1 MPFSVPG
8 HTVELLR
15 RSTVRV
21 TTGEGYEHG
30 CGSGIVLNGG
40 RVLTNAHVVRGS
52 QVCIEPWNG
61 PAQQAEVLK
70 VDQRRDL
77 ALLRADG
84 LDAPAVSFAG
94 STVEPGQP
102 VIAVGNPL
110 GFAGAVSKGFVYTTG
125 RLRGLGETPWIQSDL
140 RLAPGNSGGPLADV
154 HGDLLGVNTMI
165 IAGGPALAIP
175 ASAIQ
180 RFLTI
185 TQPTRSL
192 GVIVRPIAFESS
204 DARRQRG
211 LLVLELVN
219 GGAAECASL
228 LPGDILV
235 AANGTPLASPADLFS
250 VLDASDTVRFFF
262 FRGSRQAQ
270 RQVTVRLVPTP
281 LMSAA

>member
-21 TTGEGYEHG
+21 TTGGSYERG
-30 CGSGIVLNGG
+30 CGSGVVLNGG
-40 RVLTNAHVVRGS
+40 RVLTNAHVVCGR
-52 QVCIEPWNG
+52 QVFVESWNG

-70 VDQRRDL
+70 FDQLLDL
-77 ALLRADG
+77 ALLRADN

-94 STVEPGQP
+94 SSVRPGQP

-110 GFAGAVSKGFVYTTG
+110 GFAGAVSKGFVYTAG
-125 RLRGLGETPWIQSDL
+125 RLRGLGETAWIQSDL

-154 HGDLLGVNTMI
+154 HGDMLGVNTMI
-165 IAGGPALAIP
+165 VDGGLALAIP
-175 ASAIQ
+175 VSAIQ

-185 TQPTRSL
+185 TQPTHSL
-192 GVIVRPIAFESS
+192 GAIVRPIAFERSG
-204 DARRQRG
+204 AKRQHG
-211 LLVLELVN
+211 LLILELVK
-219 GGAAECASL
+219 GGAAEGASL

-235 AANGTPLASPADLFS
+235 AANGTPLTSPADFFS
-250 VLDASDTVRFFF
+250 ALDASELVRFLF
-262 FRGSRQAQ
+262 FRGGRQTE
-270 RQVTVRLVPTP
+270 RQVTVCLAAIP